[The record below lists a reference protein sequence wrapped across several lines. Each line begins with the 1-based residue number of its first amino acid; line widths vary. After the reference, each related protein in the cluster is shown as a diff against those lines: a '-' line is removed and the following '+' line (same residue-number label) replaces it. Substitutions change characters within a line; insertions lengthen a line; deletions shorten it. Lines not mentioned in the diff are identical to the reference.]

1 MISNCLPIDA
11 ALRTR
16 ARRVIPGGMYGHL
29 NVARLPEGYPQF
41 FARAEGATL
50 WDVDGNSYVDF
61 MCAYGPMVL
70 GYGNREVEA
79 AAEAQRHLGDVMTG
93 PSERLVE
100 LAEKLVGMVAHADWA
115 LLQRNGTDAT
125 TLCVVIARAATQ
137 KRKILVARGA
147 YHGSAPWCTP
157 HPTGTT
163 AEDKVHLVP
172 YDYNDVAS
180 LQAAAAVGRGRHRRR
195 DRLGVQARLW
205 QGPGAADASVRARR
219 PPALRRD
226 RRGVD
231 PRRRARGLPARSR
244 RQLAD
249 GRRASPT
256 SPPIRKAIANGY
268 TLAAVTGSDKFRDA
282 ASSVFM
288 TGSFWCGAASMA
300 AALKTLEIF
309 ERDDTIAHMERM
321 GRKLRD
327 GLAAQAKTH
336 GQALKQT
343 GPVQMPTVLFAD
355 DPELEKGKLF
365 VDRGA
370 ARRRLA
376 ASAAQHVPV
385 GRPHRRR
392 HRSRAAGD
400 RRRDGRR
407 AQELR
412 ARLMFAEDKEKGGPG
427 SAVTRPIPSPE
438 ALDGFLEILGDAEGD
453 LLRRLDL
460 DGLAGRRV
468 AAHACRTIAHL
479 KDAEARDADLVALLE
494 VLHDQTDEVVE
505 GSRSRPSSSC
515 PSSRPTRPRPSTAGR

>member
-1 MISNCLPIDA
+1 MISNSLPIDA

-79 AAEAQRHLGDVMTG
+79 AAEAQRHRGDVMTG

-163 AEDKVHLVP
+163 AEDKVHLVH
-172 YDYNDVAS
+172 YDYNDIAS
-180 LQAAAAVGRGRHRRR
+180 LHAAAQSVEGDVAGVIASAFKHDYGKDQELPRLEFARAVRQLC
-195 DRLGVQARLW
+195 DAT
-205 QGPGAADASVRARR
+205 GAALILDDVRAGFR
-219 PPALRRD
+219 LD
-226 RRGVD
+226 LGGSWQTVGVKPD
-231 PRRRARGLPARSR
+231 
-244 RQLAD
+244 LA
-249 GRRASPT
+249 AYS
-256 SPPIRKAIANGY
+256 KAIANGY
-268 TLAAVTGSDKFRDA
+268 TLAAVTGSDRFRDA

-288 TGSFWCGAASMA
+288 TGSFWCGASSMA

-309 ERDDTIAHMERM
+309 ERDNTIAHMERM

-327 GLAAQAKTH
+327 GLEAQARTH
-336 GQALKQT
+336 GQVLKQT
-343 GPVQMPTVLFAD
+343 GPAQMPTVLFAD
-355 DPELEKGKLF
+355 DPGLEKGKLF
-365 VDRGA
+365 VIEALRGGAWLHPQHNMFLSAAHTDADIDRA
-370 ARRRLA
+370 LQATDVALA
-376 ASAAQHVPV
+376 AVRKNF
-385 GRPHRRR
+385 GR
-392 HRSRAAGD
+392 D
-400 RRRDGRR
+400 
-407 AQELR
+407 
-412 ARLMFAEDKEKGGPG
+412 
-427 SAVTRPIPSPE
+427 
-438 ALDGFLEILGDAEGD
+438 
-453 LLRRLDL
+453 
-460 DGLAGRRV
+460 
-468 AAHACRTIAHL
+468 
-479 KDAEARDADLVALLE
+479 
-494 VLHDQTDEVVE
+494 
-505 GSRSRPSSSC
+505 
-515 PSSRPTRPRPSTAGR
+515 